1 MSCRQTELELT
12 GSVSVDIFSIPPVHP
27 RFAFVAFAEPKP
39 SNADAVKTLHRQPI
53 RLDTPFAIKN
63 AEDLT
68 IWKGW
73 PGTLTVVESTS
84 DQLIPKSI
92 AQDFPDLP
100 AYAVETQ
107 ATSPGNDLTRK
118 RERDAQ
124 DTTYVNDRVL
134 TTVTCTDF

>member
-1 MSCRQTELELT
+1 MTLT
-12 GSVSVDIFSIPPVHP
+12 RSVSVDIFSIPPVHP
-27 RFAFVAFAEPKP
+27 RFAFVAFAEPRP
-39 SNADAVKTLHRQPI
+39 SNAEAVRSLHRQPI
-53 RLDTPFAIKN
+53 KLDTPFALKN

-68 IWKGW
+68 IWQGW
-73 PGTLTVVESTS
+73 PGTLTVVESTP

-107 ATSPGNDLTRK
+107 ATSPGGDPTRK

-124 DTTYVNDRVL
+124 DTTYVHDPIL
-134 TTVTCTDF
+134 TSMSLTDF

>member
-1 MSCRQTELELT
+1 M
-12 GSVSVDIFSIPPVHP
+12 
-27 RFAFVAFAEPKP
+27 AFAKPKP

-53 RLDTPFAIKN
+53 KLDTPFAKKN

-107 ATSPGNDLTRK
+107 ATSPGSDLTRK

-124 DTTYVNDRVL
+124 DMTYVNDWVL
-134 TTVTCTDF
+134 TAVTFTDS